1 MNSKLLKRAYRKLTS
16 RQANVVRLP
25 STHSIKRRVLVKK
38 KKKNEPIQ
46 RPHSPIIIFTNHRGV
61 KIQIVRT
68 DIELL
73 SLKLLS
79 AIFILLSVHTYQIKF
94 KFEAYVTDDL

>member
-1 MNSKLLKRAYRKLTS
+1 M
-16 RQANVVRLP
+16 RLP
-25 STHSIKRRVLVKK
+25 CTHSIKRSVLVK

-46 RPHSPIIIFTNHRGV
+46 RPHSPIIIFTYHRGV
-61 KIQIVRT
+61 KIQLVRT

-73 SLKLLS
+73 SIKLLS

-94 KFEAYVTDDL
+94 KFEAYVADDL